1 MMTSF
6 LENAN
11 ADRNATKRRLEYV
24 VERLRKLQVEQES
37 LKKDLKKQ
45 FETKMEEAINE
56 LISHLKLPEVVDMFC
71 RWNGDD
77 LPGGED
83 SWEVIE
89 NDLMKLMRNRLQ
101 DVIKEWEEETEK
113 FAEARSAMVSYFLSK
128 YNYLEGELRGL
139 EIEVMHD
146 PIEEKEGGSIG
157 SRLVTWSYR
166 SWTTGEK
173 ILAGLLSP
181 VLVPTALA
189 AALLSIPTVVA
200 ILPAAGIVAIT
211 EKATGAFE
219 RWKYG
224 RDRAEYVKNLSL
236 KYLDKFTTRKE
247 LQPLVKDQLDQAL
260 SCLEEIQRRI
270 PKLLDA
276 DVQLCG
282 RLMKEEQSKKDVE
295 TQYKPKKEKCEWL
308 RGELGLFG
316 AIEIR
321 SMQISWCDLQWDV
334 SDDNFPQQNILPV
347 GVYQGRISSGRY
359 PSQPVNMRVYQD
371 LLTKDNVT
379 ECLAVEKAR
388 R

>member
-1 MMTSF
+1 MTSF

-11 ADRNATKRRLEYV
+11 ADRKAAKRRLEYV

-37 LKKDLKKQ
+37 LKKDLRKQ
-45 FETKMEEAINE
+45 FETKMEEAIDE

-71 RWNGDD
+71 RWNEDD

-101 DVIKEWEEETEK
+101 DVIKEWEEEKEK
-113 FAEARSAMVSYFLSK
+113 FAKARSSIVSYFLSK
-128 YNYLEGELRGL
+128 YSYLEGELRVL
-139 EIEVMHD
+139 EIEIMPD
-146 PIEEKEGGSIG
+146 PIEEKEGDSIG
-157 SRLVTWSYR
+157 SRLLTWYDR

-173 ILAGLLSP
+173 IVVGLFMP
-181 VLVPTALA
+181 IAVPTALA
-189 AALLSIPTVVA
+189 LAVLCIPSVLAA
-200 ILPAAGIVAIT
+200 LPAAGVLAIVERAE
-211 EKATGAFE
+211 EKFQCWSY
-219 RWKYG
+219 R
-224 RDRAEYVKNLSL
+224 RQRAEYVKNLSL
-236 KYLDKFTTRKE
+236 KYLKKLSTRKE
-247 LQPLVKDQLDQAL
+247 LQPLVQDQLDQTL
-260 SCLEEIQRRI
+260 SCLQDIERRI
-270 PKLLDA
+270 PMLVDA
-276 DVQLCG
+276 DVQLCQG
-282 RLMKEEQSKKDVE
+282 LMKEEQSKKDVE

-308 RGELGLFG
+308 RGELGIFG

-334 SDDNFPQQNILPV
+334 SDDNFLRQNILPV